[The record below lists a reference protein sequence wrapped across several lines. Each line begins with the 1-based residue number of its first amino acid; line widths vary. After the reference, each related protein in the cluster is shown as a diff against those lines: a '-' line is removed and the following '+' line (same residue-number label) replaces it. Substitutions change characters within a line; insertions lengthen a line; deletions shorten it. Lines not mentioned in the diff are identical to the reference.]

1 MELIPITSLCPNCSE
16 PVELHESLEFFLGN
30 MTESTAPLRVK
41 SRKLSP
47 SFTKTCE
54 NCSVTTTYILDL
66 SQETDVVY
74 NPLSE

>member
-1 MELIPITSLCPNCSE
+1 MEPIPIISTCPNCSE

-30 MTESTAPLRVK
+30 MAAKNAPLRIK
-41 SRKLSP
+41 SRNLSP

-66 SQETDVVY
+66 SQETNVVY
-74 NPLSE
+74 NPLSQ